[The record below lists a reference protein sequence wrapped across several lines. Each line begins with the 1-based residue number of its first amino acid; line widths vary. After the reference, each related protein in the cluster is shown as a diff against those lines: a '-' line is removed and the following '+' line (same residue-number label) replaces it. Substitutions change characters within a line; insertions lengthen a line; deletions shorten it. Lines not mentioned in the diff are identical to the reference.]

1 MRQTERCAGKLM
13 MASKII
19 PGRPLCFSTFHA
31 DVGADGSEQGPHPKA
46 NLANLRY
53 VRNIELLFRSV
64 NVFHPHSRLSLMT
77 SARTDLTALKVRYL
91 RLDSRIDA
99 KALMLSRSLAQQHMV
114 NNDDFSLPIVLI
126 DSDILLNGSLE
137 SVFEQDFDVALTW
150 RKSVNMPI
158 NGGLLILNNR
168 RPDVVRKFF
177 DDFVA
182 IYREKYIDGAGW
194 YGDQLSLRDVCGV
207 TYGEM
212 RDRKL
217 IEINGC
223 KILFLPCDRFNF
235 SPEDSFA
242 AVMAPISN
250 IAVLHF
256 KGYRKRFMEAY
267 WLAHLQLRERSSM
280 LRRLNAYLVRK
291 SLARKA
297 KREVISVGNNEDE

>member
-1 MRQTERCAGKLM
+1 
-13 MASKII
+13 MASKMT

-31 DVGADGSEQGPHPKA
+31 DVGADRSEQGPHPKA

-64 NVFHPHSRLSLMT
+64 NVFHPHSRLSLLT
-77 SARTDLTALKVRYL
+77 SASTDLTTLKMHYL
-91 RLDSRIDA
+91 RLDSEIDP
-99 KALMLSRSLAQQHMV
+99 KALMLSRSLAQQYMV
-114 NNDDFSLPIVLI
+114 HNDDFNLPIVLI
-126 DSDILLNGSLE
+126 DSDILINGSLE

-168 RPDVVRKFF
+168 RTDVVRKFF

-194 YGDQLSLRDVCGV
+194 YGDQLALRDVCGV
-207 TYGEM
+207 TYREM

-217 IEINGC
+217 IEVDGC
-223 KILFLPCDRFNF
+223 KVLFLPCDHYNF
-235 SPEDSFA
+235 TPEDSYT
-242 AVMAPISN
+242 AVMNPISN
-250 IAVLHF
+250 AVVLHF

-267 WLAHLQLRERSSM
+267 WLAHLQLRECSS
-280 LRRLNAYLVRK
+280 LLQRVRAYVMRK

-297 KREVISVGNNEDE
+297 AREVPVVTKDEDE